1 MIRLRIQRGSQCKYV
16 FLIFRGPLRVWLKNE
31 NLPGLA
37 MTRSVGDS
45 IAASVG
51 VTWEPEFLEYELDS
65 KDKIVV
71 IATDGVWEFLE
82 SVDVLGFY

>member
-1 MIRLRIQRGSQCKYV
+1 
-16 FLIFRGPLRVWLKNE
+16 
-31 NLPGLA
+31 